1 MAKNNKMNFS
11 YDRESDDLF
20 LYSSKSKGSIEI
32 GDFILDF
39 NNRKELVGL
48 ELMNASRV
56 LEDITGENV
65 NKLLNNLYHYHNSA
79 NIQCIEC
86 DLENELSIKD
96 LVKKITN
103 ALHGQLKLLKL
114 SMIKKI
120 KL

>member
-65 NKLLNNLYHYHNSA
+65 NKLLNNLKSCSV
-79 NIQCIEC
+79 NIKSCGSLLIIQIHLISESK
-86 DLENELSIKD
+86 ELNPVISFPSITKSPF
-96 LVKKITN
+96 L
-103 ALHGQLKLLKL
+103 AFA
-114 SMIKKI
+114 
-120 KL
+120 